1 MNKKCPKGIGFSR
14 VNGRRI
20 QADFDGGDISTDG
33 GLLLVEQVDRKLG
46 LTGKVAKRLEDN
58 RQAGK
63 VRHESEAMLRQR
75 VYGLSAGWED
85 LNDSGQ
91 LRNDSMHQMAVGKDE
106 ALASAPTLSRF
117 ENAQTRQSALA
128 VNLELIDQFI
138 ASHRSAPPV
147 VILDFDGT
155 DTPVHGDQEGRFFH
169 GYYDCHCYLPL
180 YVFCGDQLLVAY
192 LRPSNVDSAKHAA
205 AVLKLLVTRLRQV
218 WPRTRFVL
226 RADSGFCR
234 NLLLNWCD
242 RNEVKYIVGI
252 ARNSRL
258 LEESE
263 ELVERARAQYEST
276 GKKQRLFDRFDY
288 ATGSWSWIRSV
299 IVKAEHGSKG
309 ANPRFI
315 ITNIVGNPKHLYDQ
329 HYCIRGE
336 MENRIKEQMM
346 LFANRVSA
354 HRWWANQWRILL
366 AALAYTLLEAMRRLT
381 LKGTALARANVE
393 TIRLKLIKVGAVIV
407 RKKSVIRIHLSSHHP
422 LKDLFARV
430 AACLSP
436 P

>member
-46 LTGKVAKRLEDN
+46 LTGKVATRLEDS

-63 VRHESEAMLRQR
+63 LRHESEAMLRQR

-155 DTPVHGDQEGRFFH
+155 DTPVHGNQEGRFFH

-205 AVLKLLVTRLRQV
+205 AVLKLLVKRLRQV

-242 RNEVKYIVGI
+242 RNEVKYIVGL

-263 ELVERARAQYEST
+263 ELIQSSRALYEST

-288 ATGSWSWIRSV
+288 AAGSWSWIRSV

-315 ITNIVGNPKHLYDQ
+315 VTNIVGNPKHLYDQ

-346 LFANRVSA
+346 LFADRVSA

-366 AALAYTLLEAMRRLT
+366 AALAYTLLEAIRRLT
-381 LKGTALARANVE
+381 LKATVLARANVE
-393 TIRLKLIKVGAVIV
+393 TIRLKLIKVGALIV

-422 LKDLFARV
+422 LKDLFTQV
-430 AACLSP
+430 ATCLSP

>member
-85 LNDSGQ
+85 LNDSAQ

>member
-1 MNKKCPKGIGFSR
+1 MNKKCPKSIGFSR
-14 VNGRRI
+14 VKGRRI

-63 VRHESEAMLRQR
+63 VRHESESMLRQR

-85 LNDSGQ
+85 LNDSSE
-91 LRNDSMHQMAVGKDE
+91 LRYDSMHQMAVGKDE

-205 AVLKLLVTRLRQV
+205 AVLKLLVKRLRQV
-218 WPRTRFVL
+218 WPRTRFVF
-226 RADSGFCR
+226 RGDSGFCR
-234 NLLLNWCD
+234 NLLLSWCD
-242 RNEVKYIVGI
+242 RNEVKYIVGL

-263 ELVERARAQYEST
+263 ELIQSSRALYEST

-288 ATGSWSWIRSV
+288 AAGSWSWIRSV

-315 ITNIVGNPKHLYDQ
+315 VTNIVGNPKHLYDQ

-346 LFANRVSA
+346 LFADRVSA

-366 AALAYTLLEAMRRLT
+366 AALAYTLLEAIRRLT
-381 LKGTALARANVE
+381 LKATALARANVE
-393 TIRLKLIKVGAVIV
+393 TIRLKLIKVGALIV

-422 LKDLFARV
+422 LKDLFTQV

>member
-1 MNKKCPKGIGFSR
+1 MNKKCPNGIGFSR
-14 VNGRRI
+14 VKGRRV

-46 LTGKVAKRLEDN
+46 LTSKVAKRLEDN

-85 LNDSGQ
+85 LNDSAQ
-91 LRNDSMHQMAVGKDE
+91 LRDDSMHRIAVGKDE

-117 ENAQTRQSALA
+117 ENAQTRQSALE

-138 ASHRSAPPV
+138 ASHRSAQPV

-155 DTPVHGDQEGRFFH
+155 DTPVHGDQERRFFH
-169 GYYDCHCYLPL
+169 GYYDCHCFLPL
-180 YVFCGDQLLVAY
+180 YVFCGDQLLIAY

-205 AVLKLLVTRLRQV
+205 AVLKLLIKRLRQV
-218 WPRTRFVL
+218 WPRTCFVF

-234 NLLLNWCD
+234 NLLLSWCD
-242 RNEVKYIVGI
+242 RNDVKYIVGL
-252 ARNSRL
+252 ARNNRL
-258 LEESE
+258 LEASE
-263 ELVERARAQYEST
+263 ELMQHACGLYEST
-276 GKKQRLFDRFDY
+276 GKKQRVFDRFDY
-288 ATGSWSWIRSV
+288 AAGSWSWIRSV
-299 IVKAEHGSKG
+299 IVKAEHSSKG

-315 ITNIVGNPKHLYDQ
+315 VTNIVGEPKHLYDQ

-346 LFANRVSA
+346 LFADRVSA

-366 AALAYTLLEAMRRLT
+366 AALAYTLLEALRRFA
-381 LKGTALARANVE
+381 LKGTALARATVA
-393 TIRLKLIKVGAVIV
+393 TIRLKLIKIGAVIV
-407 RKKSVIRIHLSSHHP
+407 SKKSVIRIHLSSHHP
-422 LKDLFARV
+422 LKDLFTQ
-430 AACLSP
+430 AANSLSP